1 MKMFDKKPRAKQELL
16 QVRVTTTQKEV
27 IKKMA
32 SDLGM
37 NSSEFILTLLDL
49 QLRHKVIEKY
59 SKNN

>member
-1 MKMFDKKPRAKQELL
+1 MFDKKPRAKQELL

-37 NSSEFILTLLDL
+37 NISEFILTLLDL

>member
-1 MKMFDKKPRAKQELL
+1 MFDKKSKAKQELL